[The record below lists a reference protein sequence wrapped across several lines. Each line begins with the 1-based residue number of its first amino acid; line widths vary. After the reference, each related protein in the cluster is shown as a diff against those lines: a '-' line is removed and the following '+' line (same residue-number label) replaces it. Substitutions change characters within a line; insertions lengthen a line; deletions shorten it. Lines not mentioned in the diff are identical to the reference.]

1 MQFQKIVFTNRKGQQ
16 LAARLD
22 LPLDEKPLAY
32 ALFAHC
38 FTCTKNLKAIVNI
51 NRALARHGIAV
62 LRFDFTGLGESE
74 GDFAATNFSTNVEDL
89 VAAAEYLATHFEA
102 PRLLIG
108 HSLGGAAVLQAAAQ
122 IASSVA
128 VATIAAP
135 SDPAHLTRF
144 LGGTEEKI
152 TSAGEAQVTLAG
164 RQFKITRQFLDDLQ
178 HSRMEQTLASLNRAL
193 LIFHSPVDNIVG
205 IDNAARIF
213 QAARHPKSFIS
224 LDGADHLLSH
234 REDSLYVGSVLAAW
248 AKKYLGIAQ
257 QDAPQ
262 PVLPDNRVVVRT
274 GKVGFRT
281 EIIANGHSLI
291 ADEPIAV
298 GGSNTGPNPYDY
310 LLSALGACTSMT
322 LRMVAD
328 RKGWPLDAVVVR
340 LQHQKV
346 HAADCNECETK
357 EGKIDQIDREIE
369 VIGPLEAEQR
379 QQLLEIAD
387 RCPVHR
393 TLHGEIVVKSRL
405 KALHANS

>member
-1 MQFQKIVFTNRKGQQ
+1 
-16 LAARLD
+16 
-22 LPLDEKPLAY
+22 
-32 ALFAHC
+32 
-38 FTCTKNLKAIVNI
+38 
-51 NRALARHGIAV
+51 
-62 LRFDFTGLGESE
+62 
-74 GDFAATNFSTNVEDL
+74 
-89 VAAAEYLATHFEA
+89 
-102 PRLLIG
+102 LLIG

-128 VATIAAP
+128 IATIAAP

-144 LGGTEEKI
+144 LGGTEEQI
-152 TSAGEAQVTLAG
+152 AIEGVAQVTLAG
-164 RQFKITRQFLDDLQ
+164 RQFTITRQFLDDLQ
-178 HSRMEQTLASLNRAL
+178 STRMEQTLARLNRAL

-224 LDGADHLLSH
+224 LDGADHLLSK

-248 AKKYLGIAQ
+248 AEKYLGIGQ
-257 QDAPQ
+257 QNVPQ

-310 LLSALGACTSMT
+310 LVSALGACTSMT
-322 LRMVAD
+322 LRMYAD

-346 HAADCNECETK
+346 HAADCSECETK

-387 RCPVHR
+387 RCPLHR
-393 TLHGEIVVKSRL
+393 SLHGEIVVKSRL
-405 KALHANS
+405 KAV

>member
-1 MQFQKIVFTNRKGQQ
+1 VQFQKIVFTNSKGQQ

-22 LPLDEKPLAY
+22 LPLDAKPLAY

-38 FTCTKNLKAIVNI
+38 FTCTKNLNAIVNI
-51 NRALARHGIAV
+51 NRSLAHQGIAV

-89 VAAAEYLATHFEA
+89 VAAAEYLANHFEA

-135 SDPAHLTRF
+135 SDPAHLSHL
-144 LGGTEEKI
+144 LGGSKEKI
-152 TSAGEAQVTLAG
+152 ALDGEARVTLAG
-164 RQFKITRQFLDDLQ
+164 RQFKITRQFLDDLE
-178 HSRMEQTLASLNRAL
+178 STRMEQTLANLNRAL

-205 IDNAARIF
+205 IDHATRIF
-213 QAARHPKSFIS
+213 QAARHPKSFVS
-224 LDGADHLLSH
+224 LDGADHLLSR

-248 AKKYLGIAQ
+248 ARKYLGIAQ
-257 QDAPQ
+257 HDGPHPMPA
-262 PVLPDNRVVVRT
+262 DKRVVVRT

-281 EIIANGHSLI
+281 EIVASGHSLL

-310 LLSALGACTSMT
+310 LVSALGACTSMT

-328 RKGWPLDAVVVR
+328 RKGWPLEAVVVR
-340 LQHQKV
+340 LQHEKV
-346 HAADCNECETK
+346 HAADCSECESK

-369 VIGPLEAEQR
+369 VIGPLDADQR
-379 QQLLEIAD
+379 QRLLEIAD

-393 TLHGEIVVKSRL
+393 TLHGKIVVKSRL
-405 KALHANS
+405 KTV